1 MARVQGTGTDGA
13 TALQSAG
20 VIGET
25 IGHFKIV
32 ARAGR
37 GAMGEVFVAEHVAI
51 GTRVAIKVLH
61 GHVSSSNAH
70 VKRFFNEAR
79 AVARIEHAGIVK
91 IFDVGFHTEQRA
103 YLIMEHLAGETLAE
117 RLKRTTRIALRDAL
131 EIARQIASILD
142 ATHHA
147 GIIHRDLKPGNVFL
161 VRDRELASGERVKLL
176 DFGIA
181 KLSDTLAGAGP
192 STFGTIGTPE
202 YMAPEQW
209 SDASTVDWRADVYSL
224 GCMIYEM
231 ASGRRPFQS
240 RSIAEACAKHL
251 HEPPPPI
258 RGHAAWI
265 PDALDAFTLRLLA
278 KDRTQRAASIEQLE
292 QELAGLGAIV
302 PAPGEEPP
310 LPGPVAAPPLPITE
324 PALQSAIE
332 LGRDGSSELASDP
345 QPGDPAD
352 RAGSS
357 SDRTSGPAAVASAD
371 RTSGVSADQ
380 TSGPPAAPPTAATTT
395 LSHAATSST
404 AEAPPR
410 RGALAAIG
418 AVALLAAGALV
429 AWWFGS
435 ASSRQPAARP
445 PAPSTAEPVRAAEP
459 VHDAGIAPGSSF
471 AAWFATEN
479 RFVDWR
485 GAHWLAHQ
493 VTRGEYRRYL
503 ESLPVAD
510 ALRLQPVTGWSDG
523 DPARPAAW
531 ITFERAAAF
540 CRAIGASLAAREQWL
555 AASQGAWGLDPDGS
569 GPGPLQ
575 EWTSTLRDGL
585 VAVCGGH
592 DRMTPSERAAAA
604 ADPLLKSSEAQAGP
618 GATPNVV
625 AAETIGFRCVR

>member
-1 MARVQGTGTDGA
+1 
-13 TALQSAG
+13 
-20 VIGET
+20 VIGEI

-37 GAMGEVFVAEHVAI
+37 GAMGEVFIAEHVAI

-61 GHVSSSNAH
+61 GHVASSTVH
-70 VKRFFNEAR
+70 VQRFFNEAR

-103 YLIMEHLAGETLAE
+103 YLIMEHLAGETLAA
-117 RLKRTTRIALRDAL
+117 RLRRTTRIALRDAL

-161 VRDRELASGERVKLL
+161 VRDRGRASGERVKLL

-181 KLSDTLAGAGP
+181 KLSDTLDGAGP
-192 STFGTIGTPE
+192 STVGTLGTPE

-251 HEPPPPI
+251 HDAPPPI
-258 RGHAAWI
+258 RSHAAWI
-265 PDALDAFTLRLLA
+265 PDAFDAFALRLLA
-278 KDRTQRAASIEQLE
+278 KDRTQRAASIAELE
-292 QELAGLGAIV
+292 QQLAALGAIV
-302 PAPGEEPP
+302 PAPGDEPP
-310 LPGPVAAPPLPITE
+310 LPEPVAAPATPATE
-324 PALQSAIE
+324 AALHSAIDPPPDRSFDRDSAPRSGPASNQTSDTPS
-332 LGRDGSSELASDP
+332 GRFSDRTS
-345 QPGDPAD
+345 GL
-352 RAGSS
+352 S
-357 SDRTSGPAAVASAD
+357 SDRTSELASA
-371 RTSGVSADQ
+371 
-380 TSGPPAAPPTAATTT
+380 PPATEATTT
-395 LSHAATSST
+395 LSHAATSGT
-404 AEAPPR
+404 TQPVR
-410 RGALAAIG
+410 RRAVAAIA
-418 AVALLAAGALV
+418 AVGLLAAGALV
-429 AWWFGS
+429 AWWFGG
-435 ASSRQPAARP
+435 ADSRQPPAAP
-445 PAPSTAEPVRAAEP
+445 PARSAAPAPAAIVAEPVR
-459 VHDAGIAPGSSF
+459 DAGAAPAQSF
-471 AAWFATEN
+471 AAWLAAEN

-485 GAHWLAHQ
+485 GARWLAHQ

-503 ESLPVAD
+503 ESLPAVD

-531 ITFERAAAF
+531 ITFERATAF
-540 CRAIGASLAAREQWL
+540 CRAIGASLPTREQWL
-555 AASQGAWGLDPDGS
+555 AASSGAWGLDPGGS

-575 EWTSTLRDGL
+575 EWTSTVRDGL

-592 DRMTPSERAAAA
+592 GRMAPSERAAAA
-604 ADPLLKSSEAQAGP
+604 ADPLLKSSEVQAGP
-618 GATPNVV
+618 GAAPNVV